1 MRDLRGRLRAATGLS
16 WLVMIEMK
24 QAPADRDAMLL
35 DLRTALRK
43 IPPAMLRDLAKRR
56 LPSDDLVER
65 IVAEKLVKHLEVAGW
80 EFGHQPPAALHRSL

>member
-1 MRDLRGRLRAATGLS
+1 
-16 WLVMIEMK
+16 MIEMK

-43 IPPAMLRDLAKRR
+43 IPPAMLCYLAKRR

-65 IVAEKLVKHLEVAGW
+65 IIAEKLVKHLEVSGW
-80 EFGHQPPAALHRSL
+80 EFGY

>member
-65 IVAEKLVKHLEVAGW
+65 IVAEKLVKHLEVSGW
-80 EFGHQPPAALHRSL
+80 EFGHQPPAALYRSL

>member
-1 MRDLRGRLRAATGLS
+1 
-16 WLVMIEMK
+16 MIEMK

-35 DLRTALRK
+35 NLRTALRK